1 MSNYATK
8 AGIKNISQVD
18 TSSFALKSNSASLKN
33 VVDQLHIDKLVSVP
47 VNLSKLNDVV
57 KNDAVKKN
65 VYDKLVNKVNNTDT
79 SGFVLKTKYDA
90 DKLELE
96 KKIPV
101 TSGLVK
107 KLDNNANISEIENKI
122 PSICGLG
129 TNAALTSV
137 ENKIPDISSLVKKNR
152 L

>member
-18 TSSFALKSNSASLKN
+18 TSSFALKSNSSSLKN
-33 VVDQLHIDKLVSVP
+33 EVDQLHIDKLVSVP

-137 ENKIPDISSLVKKNR
+137 ENKIPDISSLVKKNI